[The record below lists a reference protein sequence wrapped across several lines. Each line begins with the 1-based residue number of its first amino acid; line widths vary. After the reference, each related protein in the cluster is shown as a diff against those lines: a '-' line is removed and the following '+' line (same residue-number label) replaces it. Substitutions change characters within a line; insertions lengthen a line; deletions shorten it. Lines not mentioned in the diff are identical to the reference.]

1 MAVEKFASVIIVTLV
16 YVLLYYLFLLNVL
29 RAKVLVLRQC
39 KERGEKFNRYE
50 NDYPELRAADRIQ
63 LNMLEHMPTF
73 LVALWL
79 HAVFVSVVSATWLGG
94 LCFHQSDLPIIL
106 GHESDKKYSHAPP
119 HQYILGLFY
128 PFGHGFLDGVGCIE
142 PFVLVNGFSKGN
154 HDFFNQ
160 GLDSIPDAN
169 SECSPPNRCWVC
181 LVPGRLLVVN

>member
-1 MAVEKFASVIIVTLV
+1 MEMAVEKFASVIIVTLV

-94 LCFHQSDLPIIL
+94 IYVFIRATYPLFL
-106 GHESDKKYSHAPP
+106 GTSLTK
-119 HQYILGLFY
+119 
-128 PFGHGFLDGVGCIE
+128 
-142 PFVLVNGFSKGN
+142 N
-154 HDFFNQ
+154 
-160 GLDSIPDAN
+160 IPM
-169 SECSPPNRCWVC
+169 
-181 LVPGRLLVVN
+181 RLLINTFSGYFIHLVMVFWTGWVALSHLF